1 MSGTGAASGCSRL
14 QQGVAVTA
22 GQAGF
27 FIGFALAVLVWAA
40 GFWVAVGAGAAGLV
54 GWAVV
59 RVLRGDVDLDE
70 LQNALSR
77 GDRR

>member
-1 MSGTGAASGCSRL
+1 MTR
-14 QQGVAVTA
+14 

-40 GFWVAVGAGAAGLV
+40 GFWVALGAGLAGLV

-59 RVLRGDVDLDE
+59 RVLEGDVDLDE
-70 LQNALSR
+70 VNRALSR
-77 GDRR
+77 ERSGSSSRT